1 MFGYESPTGLDQPKN
16 VSQLNFRKL
25 PFACS
30 PADIF
35 QRIYK
40 RYEYLY
46 LLESIEGP
54 KKLAQYSFL
63 GFNPRLII
71 SAKDGEMSLK
81 NKEANEEIKMKVRD
95 PLNVIKKIVS
105 ERECPYKPL
114 RFIGGTVGYISY
126 DAIRYWERLPDIA
139 VDDLN
144 FPNVEMGMF
153 DDGVVFDHNKEQ
165 VFYYY
170 RDKNR
175 FNDLKNLMEEPADP
189 ETLSCSNPKM
199 NVNKEQYEK
208 SVQKAKDYVASGD
221 IFQVV
226 LSKRYEFNVKGN
238 LASFYLA
245 LRRIN
250 PSPYMYFLKMGD
262 HQIVG
267 SSPEMLVRVDNRI
280 VETFPIA
287 GTRPR
292 VDDAGKNRVL
302 SRELLADPK
311 ERAEHVMLVDLARND
326 IGRVSKFGSV
336 HVPEFMEVHQYS
348 HVQHIVSRVVGTL
361 RNECDCYD
369 ALRAV
374 FPAGTVSGAPKVRA
388 MEIIEESEPT
398 KRGPYAGAVGY
409 FSYNRN
415 ADFAI
420 TIRTLVANG
429 RKGSVQVGAGIVA
442 DSVPEREW
450 FETEHKAEA
459 LMKALELSG
468 GN

>member
-1 MFGYESPTGLDQPKN
+1 M
-16 VSQLNFRKL
+16 
-25 PFACS
+25 
-30 PADIF
+30 
-35 QRIYK
+35 
-40 RYEYLY
+40 Y

-63 GFNPRLII
+63 GFDPQLII
-71 SAKDGEMSLK
+71 SAKDGEMTLK
-81 NKEANEEIKMKVRD
+81 NREDNEEARMEVSD
-95 PLNVIKKIVS
+95 PLDVIKKIVS
-105 ERECPYKPL
+105 EKACTYKPL
-114 RFIGGTVGYISY
+114 RFIGGAVGYISY
-126 DAIRYWERLPDIA
+126 DAIRYWEQLPDIA

-144 FPNVEMGMF
+144 FPNIEMGMF
-153 DDGVVFDHNKEQ
+153 DDGVVFDHSQGNA
-165 VFYYY
+165 FYYY

-175 FNDLKNLMEEPADP
+175 FDELKDLMEEPADP
-189 ETLSCSNPKM
+189 ETLVFTSPKT
-199 NVNKEQYEK
+199 NVNKEHYEE
-208 SVQKAKDYVASGD
+208 SVRKAKDYVACGD

-226 LSKRYEFNVKGN
+226 LSKRYEFNVKGD
-238 LASFYLA
+238 LASFYLS

-250 PSPYMYFLKMGD
+250 PSPYMYFLKMGN

-267 SSPEMLVRVDNRI
+267 SSPEMLVRVDNRM

-292 VDDAGKNRVL
+292 VDDASENKAL
-302 SRELLADPK
+302 SKELLADPK

-361 RNECDCYD
+361 RDECDCYD

-429 RKGSVQVGAGIVA
+429 RKGFVQVGAGIVA

>member
-1 MFGYESPTGLDQPKN
+1 
-16 VSQLNFRKL
+16 
-25 PFACS
+25 
-30 PADIF
+30 
-35 QRIYK
+35 
-40 RYEYLY
+40 
-46 LLESIEGP
+46 
-54 KKLAQYSFL
+54 
-63 GFNPRLII
+63 
-71 SAKDGEMSLK
+71 
-81 NKEANEEIKMKVRD
+81 
-95 PLNVIKKIVS
+95 
-105 ERECPYKPL
+105 
-114 RFIGGTVGYISY
+114 
-126 DAIRYWERLPDIA
+126 
-139 VDDLN
+139 
-144 FPNVEMGMF
+144 MF
-153 DDGVVFDHNKEQ
+153 DDGIVFDHSQGK

-175 FNDLKNLMEEPADP
+175 FDELKKLMEESADS
-189 ETLSCSNPKM
+189 ETLVFTSPKT
-199 NVNKEQYEK
+199 NVNKEYYEE
-208 SVQKAKDYVASGD
+208 SVRKAKDYVACGD

-226 LSKRYEFNVKGN
+226 LSKRYEFNVKGD
-238 LASFYLA
+238 LASFYLS

-250 PSPYMYFLKMGD
+250 PSPYMYFLKMGN

-267 SSPEMLVRVDNRI
+267 SSPEMLVRVDNRM

-287 GTRPR
+287 GTRQR
-292 VDDAGKNRVL
+292 VDDASENKAL
-302 SRELLADPK
+302 SKELLADPK

-361 RNECDCYD
+361 RDECDCYD

-429 RKGSVQVGAGIVA
+429 QKGFVQVGAGIVA

-468 GN
+468 VN